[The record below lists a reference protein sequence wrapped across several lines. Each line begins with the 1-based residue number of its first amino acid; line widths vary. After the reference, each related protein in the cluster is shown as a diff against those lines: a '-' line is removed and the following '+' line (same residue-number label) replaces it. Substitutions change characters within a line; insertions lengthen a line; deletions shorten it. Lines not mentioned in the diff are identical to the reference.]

1 MTRDDW
7 NRLYRGD
14 SPDSGTGTEEIF
26 LGVAREQQ
34 PGRALDLGCGPG
46 ALTLALAE
54 LGWTVTGIDFAEA
67 AIGLARR
74 SAADRGLQV
83 RFVVADFA
91 DWSPV
96 EPFDLVVS
104 AYALP
109 PRGAQRDAALAVAR
123 RALAPGGTL
132 VIAEWHVSMAE
143 QWSFVQPEELASRG
157 EVAESLAGLSIE
169 RSDLLETEFEGSAR
183 PEHLRPG
190 EACPVRPSCA
200 LRKTVAP
207 S

>member
-14 SPDSGTGTEEIF
+14 AADSGTGTEEMF
-26 LGVAREQQ
+26 LAAARERE

-46 ALTLALAE
+46 VLALALAE
-54 LGWTVTGIDFAEA
+54 RGWTVTGVDFAEA

-74 SAADRGLQV
+74 AAADRALQV
-83 RFVVADFA
+83 SFVVADFA
-91 DWSPV
+91 EWSPA

-132 VIAEWHVSMAE
+132 VVAEWHASMAE
-143 QWSFVQPEELASRG
+143 HWSFLRPEELASRR
-157 EVAESLAGLSIE
+157 EVTASLAGLAIE
-169 RSDLLETEFEGSAR
+169 RSDLLETEFEGAR
-183 PEHLRPG
+183 ARSVFVQAKRVEPRRRG
-190 EACPVRPSCA
+190 
-200 LRKTVAP
+200 
-207 S
+207 